1 MGFSLDA
8 PPGGGRVYDY
18 KSRVKSP
25 GCEQSGWDIDTQY
38 ISNTSYSKKIV
49 YISINNKRESEWD
62 GCDFLFLNTLLYIN
76 RGGGVWRSIRG
87 IFLIFGEI
95 LRAYKHHTETKEMQ
109 SLSIQRVRINNSTER
124 LMQVFFFVFYL
135 CKTVFMRRSCRDR
148 RTQRSQWWHS
158 TM

>member
-76 RGGGVWRSIRG
+76 RGGGMKEHQGNIPNFWRNPSCLQTPHRDKRNAV
-87 IFLIFGEI
+87 F
-95 LRAYKHHTETKEMQ
+95 KHSESPHKQ
-109 SLSIQRVRINNSTER
+109 
-124 LMQVFFFVFYL
+124 
-135 CKTVFMRRSCRDR
+135 
-148 RTQRSQWWHS
+148 
-158 TM
+158 